1 MTLLAFLRHGRT
13 AWNAERRFQGRTD
26 IPLSEEG
33 RKALAGLALPP
44 DLAGARC
51 HVSPLVRAGETAVL
65 LGIAATVEPRLI
77 EMSFGRYEG
86 RTRDELRAD
95 PDEGMAEN
103 EAKGLDFRPPGG
115 ESPREVQA
123 RLAPW
128 LVELGQAGGRHVA
141 ISHKAVIRAALALAY
156 DWPMLGRA
164 PERLDWCRLHLFRVG
179 PDGRLSPERMN
190 VELVRA

>member
-33 RKALAGLALPP
+33 RKALADLALPS
-44 DLAGARC
+44 DLAGACC
-51 HVSPLVRAGETAVL
+51 HVSPLARARETAVL
-65 LGIAATVEPRLI
+65 LGVAATVEPRLI

-86 RTRDELRAD
+86 RTRDELRVD

-164 PERLDWCRLHLFRVG
+164 PERLDWSRLHLFRVG
-179 PDGRLSPERMN
+179 PDGTLSPERMN